1 MFCCQLTHNNKT
13 TRVKINYNKISR
25 TLNFI
30 TIEEMPRRFLC
41 FSLAPKK
48 LSIKITQY
56 EKYSFSPVSFE
67 CWQHLELRAQN
78 TILLLS
84 FNLKRE
90 TVSFLRAINTLHNEQ
105 LGQKLAITAK
115 KIHAKILAARLCYLA
130 KKKYGMSSAPLLLI
144 VGMLNHL
151 RNYK

>member
-1 MFCCQLTHNNKT
+1 
-13 TRVKINYNKISR
+13 
-25 TLNFI
+25 
-30 TIEEMPRRFLC
+30 
-41 FSLAPKK
+41 
-48 LSIKITQY
+48 
-56 EKYSFSPVSFE
+56 
-67 CWQHLELRAQN
+67 LELRAQN